1 MYWKNEVLPPLSEG
15 NPILS
20 EGIPTKQVPAPGE
33 RLLVVGFGPSLG
45 GLRRGGSPELGGRQN
60 SRPLRHVVIATEPQ
74 SAPGASRGTLD
85 LTRTPM
91 PHSDGESRRSNMER
105 EDTSPGSPS
114 TPSVGSPT
122 STASSVPSTGK
133 NTCASCG
140 QEILDRYLLKV
151 NNLIWHVR
159 CLECS
164 VCRTS
169 LRQHSSC
176 YIKNKEI
183 FCKMD
188 YFSLQPQPGLVSGGL
203 APVQVSLGVSRVSLG
218 LLCLPHSRFGTK
230 CARCG
235 RQIYA
240 SDWVRRARGNA
251 YHLACF
257 ACYSCKRQLS
267 TGEEFGL
274 VEEKVLCRI
283 HYDTMVENLKRAA
296 ESGNGITLEGAVPTE
311 QDSQPKPA
319 KRARTSF
326 TAEQLQIMQA
336 QFAQDN
342 NPDAQTLQ
350 KLADMTGL
358 SRRVIQVWFQNCRAR
373 HKKHTPQHSGAPQG
387 HPQARIPS
395 SLPDELHYS
404 PFGSPERARM
414 VALHGYLDSHPFSV
428 LTSQSLPHQAMSL
441 PQLPL
446 SR

>member
-1 MYWKNEVLPPLSEG
+1 M
-15 NPILS
+15 
-20 EGIPTKQVPAPGE
+20 
-33 RLLVVGFGPSLG
+33 
-45 GLRRGGSPELGGRQN
+45 
-60 SRPLRHVVIATEPQ
+60 EPQ
-74 SAPGASRGTLD
+74 PPSPALSRKVMPPEPLPKGSARCLDPHARAMSQPDGEPLPGALEKEDARSAPST
-85 LTRTPM
+85 
-91 PHSDGESRRSNMER
+91 
-105 EDTSPGSPS
+105 PS
-114 TPSVGSPT
+114 TPSVCSPPSSSS
-122 STASSVPSTGK
+122 STPSAGK
-133 NTCASCG
+133 NVCSSCG
-140 QEILDRYLLKV
+140 LEILDRYLLKV

-169 LRQHSSC
+169 LRQQHSC

-188 YFSLQPQPGLVSGGL
+188 YF
-203 APVQVSLGVSRVSLG
+203 
-218 LLCLPHSRFGTK
+218 SRFGTK

-257 ACYSCKRQLS
+257 ACFSCKRQLS

-283 HYDTMVENLKRAA
+283 HYDTMIENLKRAA
-296 ESGNGITLEGAVPTE
+296 ENGNGITLEGAVPSE

-326 TAEQLQIMQA
+326 TAEQLQVMQA

-373 HKKHTPQHSGAPQG
+373 HKKHTPQHTVPPSGAP
-387 HPQARIPS
+387 PSRIPS
-395 SLPDELHYS
+395 SLSDDIHYS
-404 PFGSPERARM
+404 PFSSPERARM
-414 VALHGYLDSHPFSV
+414 VTLHGYIESKCRVAGLRQWGARGRQGSGV
-428 LTSQSLPHQAMSL
+428 
-441 PQLPL
+441 
-446 SR
+446 

>member
-1 MYWKNEVLPPLSEG
+1 MDMLVLM
-15 NPILS
+15 
-20 EGIPTKQVPAPGE
+20 VVV
-33 RLLVVGFGPSLG
+33 LVVVEMFNTTCCWCSVG
-45 GLRRGGSPELGGRQN
+45 GGDVGVG
-60 SRPLRHVVIATEPQ
+60 
-74 SAPGASRGTLD
+74 
-85 LTRTPM
+85 
-91 PHSDGESRRSNMER
+91 
-105 EDTSPGSPS
+105 
-114 TPSVGSPT
+114 SVGSGDVGVG
-122 STASSVPSTGK
+122 SVG
-133 NTCASCG
+133 G
-140 QEILDRYLLKV
+140 GDV
-151 NNLIWHVR
+151 GGGDVGVG
-159 CLECS
+159 S
-164 VCRTS
+164 VGGGDVGGGDVGVGS
-169 LRQHSSC
+169 VGGGDVGVDSVGGGDVGGGDVGVGSVGSVGGGDVGVGSVGGGDVGGGDVGVGSVGSVGGGDVGGGDVGVGSVDGGDVGVGSVDGGDVGVGSVGVGDV
-176 YIKNKEI
+176 YGV
-183 FCKMD
+183 D
-188 YFSLQPQPGLVSGGL
+188 VGGGGDVGVSGFDIDVDGGGD
-203 APVQVSLGVSRVSLG
+203 VDSGVGGGDVDIGEVELFRVDEF
-218 LLCLPHSRFGTK
+218 RFGTK

-257 ACYSCKRQLS
+257 ACFSCKRQLS

-296 ESGNGITLEGAVPTE
+296 ESGSGLTLEGAVPSE

-326 TAEQLQIMQA
+326 TAEQLQVMQA

-373 HKKHTPQHSGAPQG
+373 HKKHTPQHGGPPQA
-387 HPQARIPS
+387 HPQARMPP

-414 VALHGYLDSHPFSV
+414 VALRGYIDSHPFSV
-428 LTSQSLPHQAMSL
+428 LTTQSLPHQAMSL

>member
-1 MYWKNEVLPPLSEG
+1 MSFQWTKKTNPNLTPGNQEYAPPSPKPGPRDPACKPGVIILGTKGKG
-15 NPILS
+15 NRSQIS
-20 EGIPTKQVPAPGE
+20 HFDIPHFS
-33 RLLVVGFGPSLG
+33 VVGG
-45 GLRRGGSPELGGRQN
+45 GGV
-60 SRPLRHVVIATEPQ
+60 RHVIYT
-74 SAPGASRGTLD
+74 SAPCARGVVVVLD
-85 LTRTPM
+85 
-91 PHSDGESRRSNMER
+91 
-105 EDTSPGSPS
+105 GS
-114 TPSVGSPT
+114 
-122 STASSVPSTGK
+122 
-133 NTCASCG
+133 
-140 QEILDRYLLKV
+140 I
-151 NNLIWHVR
+151 
-159 CLECS
+159 
-164 VCRTS
+164 
-169 LRQHSSC
+169 
-176 YIKNKEI
+176 
-183 FCKMD
+183 
-188 YFSLQPQPGLVSGGL
+188 
-203 APVQVSLGVSRVSLG
+203 
-218 LLCLPHSRFGTK
+218 RFGTK

-257 ACYSCKRQLS
+257 ACFSCKRQLS

-296 ESGNGITLEGAVPTE
+296 ESGSGLTLEGAVPSE

-326 TAEQLQIMQA
+326 TAEQLQVMQA

-373 HKKHTPQHSGAPQG
+373 HKKHTPQHGGPPQA
-387 HPQARIPS
+387 HPQARMPP

-414 VALHGYLDSHPFSV
+414 VALRGYIDSHPFSV
-428 LTSQSLPHQAMSL
+428 LTTQSLPHQAMSL

>member
-1 MYWKNEVLPPLSEG
+1 MHVFDRHAHSRRPPCELEHSVCACVCVRARVCVLLSC
-15 NPILS
+15 
-20 EGIPTKQVPAPGE
+20 ADA
-33 RLLVVGFGPSLG
+33 LL
-45 GLRRGGSPELGGRQN
+45 Q
-60 SRPLRHVVIATEPQ
+60 
-74 SAPGASRGTLD
+74 
-85 LTRTPM
+85 
-91 PHSDGESRRSNMER
+91 PHSDGESQRSNMER
-105 EDTSPGSPS
+105 EDARSSPS
-114 TPSVGSPT
+114 TPSSP
-122 STASSVPSTGK
+122 SVCSPSSSASSVPSTGK
-133 NTCASCG
+133 NVCASCG

-188 YFSLQPQPGLVSGGL
+188 YF
-203 APVQVSLGVSRVSLG
+203 
-218 LLCLPHSRFGTK
+218 SRFGTK

-387 HPQARIPS
+387 HPQSRIPS

-414 VALHGYLDSHPFSV
+414 VALHGYIDSHPFSM

>member
-1 MYWKNEVLPPLSEG
+1 MYWKNEVLSPLSEG
-15 NPILS
+15 NKILS
-20 EGIPTKQVPAPGE
+20 DGIPTKQVISVE
-33 RLLVVGFGPSLG
+33 
-45 GLRRGGSPELGGRQN
+45 
-60 SRPLRHVVIATEPQ
+60 
-74 SAPGASRGTLD
+74 PGASRCSVESKQAT
-85 LTRTPM
+85 M
-91 PHSDGESRRSNMER
+91 SHSDAESQRSTMER
-105 EDTSPGSPS
+105 EDTRSSPS
-114 TPSVGSPT
+114 TPPSSPSACSPI

-133 NTCASCG
+133 NVCASCG
-140 QEILDRYLLKV
+140 QEIVDRFLLKV
-151 NNLIWHVR
+151 NNLIWHLR

-188 YFSLQPQPGLVSGGL
+188 YFS
-203 APVQVSLGVSRVSLG
+203 
-218 LLCLPHSRFGTK
+218 RFGTK

-235 RQIYA
+235 RQIFA

-274 VEEKVLCRI
+274 VEDKVLCRI

-326 TAEQLQIMQA
+326 TAEQLQVMQA

-373 HKKHTPQHSGAPQG
+373 HKKHTPQHGGVPQG
-387 HPQARIPS
+387 HPQSRIPS
-395 SLPDELHYS
+395 SLSDELHYS

-414 VALHGYLDSHPFSV
+414 VALHGYIDSHPFSV

>member
-1 MYWKNEVLPPLSEG
+1 MYWKNEALVPLSGGNPLLSEG
-15 NPILS
+15 LH
-20 EGIPTKQVPAPGE
+20 TKQLILPPDAASAE
-33 RLLVVGFGPSLG
+33 RAAT
-45 GLRRGGSPELGGRQN
+45 RGDRDAG
-60 SRPLRHVVIATEPQ
+60 H
-74 SAPGASRGTLD
+74 
-85 LTRTPM
+85 PM
-91 PHSDGESRRSNMER
+91 SHPDGESRRAGMDKEEPRS
-105 EDTSPGSPS
+105 SPSPPS
-114 TPSVGSPT
+114 TPSVCSPA
-122 STASSVPSTGK
+122 SSASSSVPSAGK
-133 NTCASCG
+133 NVCASCG
-140 QEILDRYLLKV
+140 LDILDRYLLKV

-188 YFSLQPQPGLVSGGL
+188 YFS
-203 APVQVSLGVSRVSLG
+203 
-218 LLCLPHSRFGTK
+218 RFGTK

-257 ACYSCKRQLS
+257 ACFSCKRQLS

-296 ESGNGITLEGAVPTE
+296 ESGSGLTLEGAVPSE

-326 TAEQLQIMQA
+326 TAEQLQVMQA

-373 HKKHTPQHSGAPQG
+373 HKKHTPQHNGPPQG
-387 HPQARIPS
+387 HPQARMPP

-414 VALHGYLDSHPFSV
+414 VALHGYIESHPFSV
-428 LTSQSLPHQAMSL
+428 LTTQSLPHQAMSL

>member
-1 MYWKNEVLPPLSEG
+1 MYWKNEVLSPLSEG
-15 NPILS
+15 NKIVS
-20 EGIPTKQVPAPGE
+20 EGVATKQ
-33 RLLVVGFGPSLG
+33 
-45 GLRRGGSPELGGRQN
+45 
-60 SRPLRHVVIATEPQ
+60 
-74 SAPGASRGTLD
+74 
-85 LTRTPM
+85 
-91 PHSDGESRRSNMER
+91 PHSDGESQRSNMER
-105 EDTSPGSPS
+105 EDARSSPS
-114 TPSVGSPT
+114 TPSSP
-122 STASSVPSTGK
+122 SVCSPSSSASSVPSTGK
-133 NTCASCG
+133 NVCASCG
-140 QEILDRYLLKV
+140 QEILDRYLLKQV

-188 YFSLQPQPGLVSGGL
+188 YF
-203 APVQVSLGVSRVSLG
+203 
-218 LLCLPHSRFGTK
+218 RFGTK

-387 HPQARIPS
+387 HPQSRIPS

-414 VALHGYLDSHPFSV
+414 VALHGYIDHPFSM

>member
-1 MYWKNEVLPPLSEG
+1 MYWKNEVLSPLSEG
-15 NPILS
+15 NTVLS
-20 EGIPTKQVPAPGE
+20 TTKQVRRVFWGCF
-33 RLLVVGFGPSLG
+33 VG
-45 GLRRGGSPELGGRQN
+45 
-60 SRPLRHVVIATEPQ
+60 VICFLFLILHDSQ
-74 SAPGASRGTLD
+74 SDA
-85 LTRTPM
+85 
-91 PHSDGESRRSNMER
+91 ESQRSNMER
-105 EDTSPGSPS
+105 EDTRSSPS
-114 TPSVGSPT
+114 TPSTPSVCSPT

-133 NTCASCG
+133 NVCASCG
-140 QEILDRYLLKV
+140 LEILDRYLLKV

-188 YFSLQPQPGLVSGGL
+188 YF
-203 APVQVSLGVSRVSLG
+203 
-218 LLCLPHSRFGTK
+218 SRFGTK

-296 ESGNGITLEGAVPTE
+296 ESGERVRFSLLDDYNHPRI
-311 QDSQPKPA
+311 Q
-319 KRARTSF
+319 F
-326 TAEQLQIMQA
+326 HIMQA

-373 HKKHTPQHSGAPQG
+373 HKKHTPQHSGGPQG
-387 HPQARIPS
+387 HPQSRIPS
-395 SLPDELHYS
+395 SLPDDLHYS
-404 PFGSPERARM
+404 PFGSPDRARM
-414 VALHGYLDSHPFSV
+414 VALHGYIDS
-428 LTSQSLPHQAMSL
+428 MSL
-441 PQLPL
+441 SVRYFCLPFATMKTATNRIISL
-446 SR
+446 

>member
-1 MYWKNEVLPPLSEG
+1 MFWKNELLAPLLEGKQSVSEE
-15 NPILS
+15 ISSKQSRS
-20 EGIPTKQVPAPGE
+20 ESESQ
-33 RLLVVGFGPSLG
+33 R
-45 GLRRGGSPELGGRQN
+45 
-60 SRPLRHVVIATEPQ
+60 EP
-74 SAPGASRGTLD
+74 
-85 LTRTPM
+85 
-91 PHSDGESRRSNMER
+91 PHS
-105 EDTSPGSPS
+105 PSPS
-114 TPSVGSPT
+114 PSPSPSSPPSST
-122 STASSVPSTGK
+122 SSSSCRNV
-133 NTCASCG
+133 CASCG
-140 QEILDRYLLKV
+140 LHILDRYLLKV

-188 YFSLQPQPGLVSGGL
+188 YFS
-203 APVQVSLGVSRVSLG
+203 
-218 LLCLPHSRFGTK
+218 RFGTK

-257 ACYSCKRQLS
+257 ACFSCKRQLS

-296 ESGNGITLEGAVPTE
+296 ESGSGLTLEGAVPSE

-326 TAEQLQIMQA
+326 TAEQLQVMQA

-373 HKKHTPQHSGAPQG
+373 HKKHTPQHNGPPQG
-387 HPQARIPS
+387 HPQARMPP

-404 PFGSPERARM
+404 PFSPERARM
-414 VALHGYLDSHPFSV
+414 VALHGYIDSHPFSV
-428 LTSQSLPHQAMSL
+428 LTTPSLPHQAMSL

>member
-1 MYWKNEVLPPLSEG
+1 MYWKNEVLSPLSEG
-15 NPILS
+15 NKILS
-20 EGIPTKQVPAPGE
+20 EGIPTKQ
-33 RLLVVGFGPSLG
+33 S
-45 GLRRGGSPELGGRQN
+45 
-60 SRPLRHVVIATEPQ
+60 
-74 SAPGASRGTLD
+74 
-85 LTRTPM
+85 
-91 PHSDGESRRSNMER
+91 HSEGESQRSNMER
-105 EDTSPGSPS
+105 EETRSSPS
-114 TPSVGSPT
+114 TPSTPSCSPT

-133 NTCASCG
+133 NLCASCG
-140 QEILDRYLLKV
+140 LEILDRYLLKV

-188 YFSLQPQPGLVSGGL
+188 YF
-203 APVQVSLGVSRVSLG
+203 
-218 LLCLPHSRFGTK
+218 SRFGTK

-387 HPQARIPS
+387 HPQSRIPS

-414 VALHGYLDSHPFSV
+414 VALHGYIDSHPFSSSF
-428 LTSQSLPHQAMSL
+428 LTSQTLPHQAMAL